1 MDDLI
6 SRQAAEEALASW
18 NISFI
23 VLDHVPSA
31 DVVEIIRCKDC
42 IHHASFLPWCK
53 EHETRMNDNDYCSK
67 GEHK

>member
-1 MDDLI
+1 MNNKTIHIERRDG
-6 SRQAAEEALASW
+6 R
-18 NISFI
+18 
-23 VLDHVPSA
+23 VKV
-31 DVVEIIRCKDC
+31 IRCKDC

>member
-1 MDDLI
+1 MKTYKHGEMIVGLKQNHVKTKGCEYVRDL
-6 SRQAAEEALASW
+6 
-18 NISFI
+18 
-23 VLDHVPSA
+23 
-31 DVVEIIRCKDC
+31 IRCKDC